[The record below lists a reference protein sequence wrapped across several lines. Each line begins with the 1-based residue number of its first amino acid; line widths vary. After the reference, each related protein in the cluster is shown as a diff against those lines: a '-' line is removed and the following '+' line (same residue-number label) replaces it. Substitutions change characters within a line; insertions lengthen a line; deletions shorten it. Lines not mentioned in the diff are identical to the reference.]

1 MKQYLLTIGLLWITL
16 VAEFSRPDIVP
27 HGALLYPLT
36 ATFLVWSRGRV
47 TNLLCGLILIIDW
60 IARPSLI
67 PIAPV
72 VIPLVAT
79 LLMSAYEKGDR
90 YSARRNFIQH
100 LPGWLFPVLITAAAV
115 CASHIPGLIWY
126 QENHSL
132 SLASLIR
139 TVATAVP
146 VALTLT
152 LSCRIAD
159 RLGFLTETRSAFQ

>member
-1 MKQYLLTIGLLWITL
+1 MKQHLLTIVILWITL

-47 TNLLCGLILIIDW
+47 TNLLCGLILVIDW

-72 VIPLVAT
+72 VIPFVST
-79 LLMSAYEKGDR
+79 FLMSAYEKGDR
-90 YSARRNFIQH
+90 YSARRNLIQR
-100 LPGWLFPVLITAAAV
+100 LPGWMFPVMITAIAL
-115 CASHIPGLIWY
+115 CASYVPGLIWY
-126 QENHSL
+126 PKNDSL
-132 SLASLIR
+132 LLANFFWSL
-139 TVATAVP
+139 ATAVS

-152 LSCRIAD
+152 LGCRIAD
-159 RLGFLTETRSAFQ
+159 RLGYLSEPRSAFQ